1 MAAPILQFKRG
12 AFVNLPGLRAG
23 EPALTSDTF
32 DLYVGI
38 DSTTNNNKFFGSH
51 RYWTKETETTGSGIR
66 FVERTDGGS
75 NYIELKA
82 PNTALASNVTY
93 ALPGSQGTSSSVLTN
108 DGSGNLSWSSGSA
121 NPIFSGIATFTDG
134 TDNTLGNADT
144 GAVQID
150 GGVGINKNLTVGAN
164 LYVGGFSE
172 FIGVA
177 TFRGGTITIGD
188 GNTDNINVGGEF
200 VSGLAPNVDNTYDIG
215 ISTQRWRDAYF
226 SGIGSFA
233 TGAYIDA
240 VQIGITGTN
249 IIDTVSGDLTLS
261 SASGLTIIDDNL
273 SVTGVTTFNQPL
285 VGTIGTATRAIT
297 VDITD
302 TDAQSGGIVFGSV
315 GTGSTLYNDTDLTY
329 NSNTNIL
336 SVPTVSA
343 TTEVRTGS
351 IKAADGTT
359 AITISNTTGAVSTN
373 SDLTVGGDLFVN
385 GSTTQ
390 VNTNTLTVEDRTI
403 ELGRVIAGQPT
414 TTTWDLAVLFN
425 YGDSGTARKSG
436 LVWEASGATKRFQ
449 FTTDVNP
456 GSDGG
461 PTDTGL
467 PTFTVT
473 SFAPIE
479 ISELWINDTAGQ
491 NVIASYLSLGSL
503 YTGSPADR
511 YLQNITVDAGTF

>member
-12 AFVNLPGLRAG
+12 VVANLPGLRAG
-23 EPALTSDTF
+23 EPALTTDTF

-51 RYWTKETETTGSGIR
+51 RYWTRETATTGSGIR

-82 PNTALASNVTY
+82 PNTALASNVSY
-93 ALPGSQGTSSSVLTN
+93 SLPGSQGSSNTVLTN

-121 NPIFSGIATFTDG
+121 NPIFTGFATFTDG

-150 GGVGINKNLTVGAN
+150 GGLGVNKNVSIGGS
-164 LYVGGFSE
+164 LYVGGYAE
-172 FIGVA
+172 FVGVV
-177 TFRGGTITIGD
+177 TFRGGTINLGD

-200 VSGLAPNVDNTYDIG
+200 VSGLAPDVNNTYDIG
-215 ISTQRWRDAYF
+215 ISTQRWRDAFF

-249 IIDTVSGDLTLS
+249 IIDTTTGGLTLN
-261 SASGLTIIDDNL
+261 SASGQTTIDDNL
-273 SVTGVTTFNQPL
+273 SVTGIATFNQPL
-285 VGTIGTATRAIT
+285 VGTIGTATRATT
-297 VDITD
+297 VDIAD

-329 NSNTNIL
+329 NSSTNVL
-336 SVPTVSA
+336 SVPVVSA

-351 IKAADGTT
+351 VKAADGTT
-359 AITISNTTGAVSTN
+359 AITISNSTGAVSTN
-373 SDLTVGGDLFVN
+373 NNLTVGGDLFVN

-403 ELGRVIAGQPT
+403 ELGVVIAGQPT

-425 YGDSGTARKSG
+425 YGDAGTAKKSG

-461 PTDTGL
+461 PTDTNL
-467 PTFTVT
+467 PAFTVT
-473 SFAPIE
+473 TFAPIE
-479 ISELWINDTAGQ
+479 IGQLWVTDCAGTSQ
-491 NVIASYLSLGSL
+491 VISC
-503 YTGSPADR
+503 TGSTR
-511 YLQNITVDAGTF
+511 NLENITIDAGTFV